1 VLIVL
6 VGATFSSI
14 SQIVYEKDTS
24 ITCLPNSKLRSAIKK
39 IEICKVMEEELAIT
53 KSNVTILETRLATKD
68 AVISEYK
75 NNEVLFGQRED
86 KYKSMLANL
95 NQQISN
101 EKKISIGLNLK
112 LRTAKIN
119 KWVFGGSGLLIGIC
133 VLILNK

>member
-1 VLIVL
+1 
-6 VGATFSSI
+6 
-14 SQIVYEKDTS
+14 
-24 ITCLPNSKLRSAIKK
+24 
-39 IEICKVMEEELAIT
+39 MEEELAIT

-75 NNEVLFGQRED
+75 NNEVLFCQRED